1 VQCIDDGGL
10 VAAITERVCPTA
22 AVGRL
27 AAGDRVVRSCRGV
40 ALLRR
45 WLAGAVGGLPQVVGC
60 SGEAG
65 SARRGCWRRS
75 RMRRNP
81 WAQVLSARSLAPA
94 SARPYW
100 LWEQLFRA
108 EAVASFPLRLPG
120 WLRSERSARCSILL
134 PEPRLPTLGPPGH
147 YLNCCS
153 KAGGRASHG
162 VSTLRA
168 FLVFARR
175 HARPSHVA
183 VKRVLRF
190 QHSPSPDDAT
200 M

>member
-27 AAGDRVVRSCRGV
+27 AAGDRVVRSCRGACLAE
-40 ALLRR
+40 ALVGRSGQGSAASGRVLGRGGIGKTR
-45 WLAGAVGGLPQVVGC
+45 LLEAFSDAAESVGTGAFGTVAGAGECTTVLAVGAAIQ
-60 SGEAG
+60 
-65 SARRGCWRRS
+65 
-75 RMRRNP
+75 
-81 WAQVLSARSLAPA
+81 
-94 SARPYW
+94 
-100 LWEQLFRA
+100 A

-120 WLRSERSARCSILL
+120 WLRSERSACCSILL

-162 VSTLRA
+162 ISTLRA

-183 VKRVLRF
+183 VKRVLQF
-190 QHSPSPDDAT
+190 QHNPS
-200 M
+200 

>member
-81 WAQVLSARSLAPA
+81 WGAGA
-94 SARPYW
+94 
-100 LWEQLFRA
+100 FG
-108 EAVASFPLRLPG
+108 AV
-120 WLRSERSARCSILL
+120 
-134 PEPRLPTLGPPGH
+134 
-147 YLNCCS
+147 
-153 KAGGRASHG
+153 GGA
-162 VSTLRA
+162 
-168 FLVFARR
+168 
-175 HARPSHVA
+175 
-183 VKRVLRF
+183 
-190 QHSPSPDDAT
+190 DECAT
-200 M
+200 VVPVGAAIQA